1 MRYVP
6 VKTTADLLLIQSD
19 IFSVKHGALIL
30 NGDRSVLTPPAPRPG
45 HSHSPPLLGSSLS
58 PALRMDT
65 PLPIVKLG
73 KEFSAIDDYQKRVPK
88 KHPNI
93 LELEHLTIAGDVYIG
108 SNVTLTGTVIIIAV
122 DGSVIMIPDG
132 SVLVDKVV
140 TGNLRILDH

>member
-1 MRYVP
+1 
-6 VKTTADLLLIQSD
+6 
-19 IFSVKHGALIL
+19 
-30 NGDRSVLTPPAPRPG
+30 
-45 HSHSPPLLGSSLS
+45 
-58 PALRMDT
+58 MDT

-73 KEFSAIDDYQKRVPK
+73 KEFSAIDDYRKRIPK

-108 SNVTLTGTVIIIAV
+108 ANVTLSGTVIIIAV

>member
-30 NGDRSVLTPPAPRPG
+30 NGDRSSLLLTLLTPPR
-45 HSHSPPLLGSSLS
+45 
-58 PALRMDT
+58 RMDT

-88 KHPNI
+88 NHPNI

-108 SNVTLTGTVIIIAV
+108 SNVTLSGTVIIIAV

>member
-1 MRYVP
+1 
-6 VKTTADLLLIQSD
+6 
-19 IFSVKHGALIL
+19 
-30 NGDRSVLTPPAPRPG
+30 
-45 HSHSPPLLGSSLS
+45 
-58 PALRMDT
+58 MDT
-65 PLPIVKLG
+65 PLPLVKLG
-73 KEFSAIDDYQKRVPK
+73 KEFSAIDDYQKRIPK

-108 SNVTLTGTVIIIAV
+108 SNVTLSGTVIIIAV

>member
-1 MRYVP
+1 M
-6 VKTTADLLLIQSD
+6 S
-19 IFSVKHGALIL
+19 
-30 NGDRSVLTPPAPRPG
+30 
-45 HSHSPPLLGSSLS
+45 
-58 PALRMDT
+58 T
-65 PLPIVKLG
+65 PLPLVKLG
-73 KEFSAIDDYQKRVPK
+73 KEFAAIDDYQKRIPK

-108 SNVTLTGTVIIIAV
+108 ANVTLSGTVIIIAV